1 MITRKQTLF
10 GIGLLVWSL
19 SASGAD
25 TVRIAYIGML
35 SGPFALVGEDI
46 LKSFRGV
53 ADMVNAR
60 GGALGNKQIE
70 VVGFDGEPP
79 RQLTVGGGYRS
90 PVFTAGD
97 TALWALKGRSLVSVP
112 LDGGTPRE
120 FRVPSRVVK
129 LLGADRQDADRLL
142 LLMEAA
148 EGTSELAELSLK
160 SGRLT
165 PKAIDRR
172 HRNQRRMLSHLGGQN
187 RDYDGV
193 SIRVRTESKA
203 GVGGHIEWSDIYVQ
217 RGQEP
222 AINVS
227 RCDGADCGQPALSA
241 DRKYVVFIRAMKRP

>member
-1 MITRKQTLF
+1 VSRNRRSVRFSALVLIATVSF
-10 GIGLLVWSL
+10 GAHADWL
-19 SASGAD
+19 D
-25 TVRIAYIGML
+25 TVTRALGISKTPSAMRGPADQPL
-35 SGPFALVGEDI
+35 SGDIYIVG
-46 LKSFRGV
+46 L
-53 ADMVNAR
+53 
-60 GGALGNKQIE
+60 
-70 VVGFDGEPP
+70 DGEPP

-90 PVFTAGD
+90 PVFTAD
-97 TALWALKGRSLVSVP
+97 NTALWALKGRSLVSVP
-112 LDGGTPRE
+112 LDDGAPRE
-120 FRVPSRVVK
+120 FRVPSGVVK
-129 LLGADRQDADRLL
+129 LLGTDRQDADRLL
-142 LLMEAA
+142 LLMQAA

-172 HRNQRRMLSHLGGQN
+172 DRNQRRMLSHLGGQN

-217 RGQEP
+217 RGREP

-241 DRKYVVFIRAMKRP
+241 DRKHVIFIRASK